1 MSAWGAGTNSS
12 ASWLRALA
20 ELFPGTAL
28 LLGAILV
35 CAPASA
41 PAGEESTGDSLAE
54 EVTASSTEGAAL
66 ETTPEPSGLE
76 ESFLALSA
84 VELPLA
90 DAESS
95 DSALPN
101 DASDW
106 LPARTVGMCGD
117 HAQSIEAP
125 PPIYP
130 GSGAALRGCS
140 SGGAEVEKLDSLPP
154 AERLALDSAPAF
166 RTAIVAEPLR
176 IAKAAR
182 STIDFPPFERFVTE
196 EHRAREPR
204 PPRG

>member
-1 MSAWGAGTNSS
+1 MSAWGAGTSSS

-20 ELFPGTAL
+20 DLFPGAAL

-41 PAGEESTGDSLAE
+41 PAGEESTGGSLAE
-54 EVTASSTEGAAL
+54 EVTASTEGAAL

-84 VELPLA
+84 LEPPLA

-101 DASDW
+101 DASDL
-106 LPARTVGMCGD
+106 LPVRTVGMCGD

-166 RTAIVAEPLR
+166 RTAILAEPLR
-176 IAKAAR
+176 VAPAAR